1 MIDKT
6 LSYLDYTRLLDI
18 VFQFSSTPYS
28 RDPLRRLMPLD
39 DIEGIHGRHDRIEAV
54 MDIIKWDGRIPFSD
68 VPDITGLLKRISI
81 RDSVLE
87 QSEFLLIA
95 GFLKACDDVADFLKK
110 AFKKSEFIDEMLS
123 GIGKLPELY
132 KRINRSVNAEGYLE
146 DSASYE
152 LSRIRSELFMDR
164 ERIKKHLERI
174 MGRESVRPVIQ
185 DDYISLRNNRYVIPL
200 KPNFNEAISGIV
212 HDYSHS
218 LKTSFVEPVECVELN
233 NSINILVNEEQEEEK
248 NILRELTAF
257 ARGYIDAL
265 ERNVHCLGE
274 LDFFHAMALFCHEF
288 KCVKPDVT
296 TGGGLEI
303 KHAVNPFIAIS
314 KKDDAVPID
323 IFMNED
329 AKVMII
335 SGPNAGGKTA
345 ALKTIGLLSLMAKTG
360 LFVPAADRPVIPFFS
375 DIFALIGDEQDI
387 SMELSSFTAHMYA
400 IKDLYL
406 RSRGDELVLID
417 EIGGNTEPQE
427 ASALAMGVIDALVEK
442 GCRVVVTT
450 HLNLIKAYGYMK
462 PFALNVATSFDAK
475 DLKPL
480 YQLVYGTS
488 GYSNAINV
496 AKKIEVP
503 GEIIEK
509 SYAYFNEQEFML
521 NDLITSLE
529 EEKTRTQ
536 ETGRELAR
544 IREETRQ
551 RLSLIREKKEEYL
564 RKWEDKCRE
573 KLLELEIQIEEIKK
587 EVAKKERT
595 SITKS
600 RDKLRVLKEK
610 VGGPAKG
617 VKEDIRIGDCVLVK
631 TLGSKGYVVDIDREG
646 SVFEVAVGSA
656 RTKLKRMFLEK
667 TIEGTKQGPSKE
679 KTKIDVEQ
687 IDQPELNIIGM
698 RVDEALRNVDKFL
711 DRAVV
716 QGVPHVRILHGVGTG
731 RLMQA
736 VRDHLADAGY
746 VRTFHGDERNSGI
759 TIVEFV

>member
-544 IREETRQ
+544 IREEARQ

>member
-6 LSYLDYTRLLDI
+6 LLYLDYTRLLDI
-18 VFQFSSTPYS
+18 VFQFSSTPFS
-28 RDPLRRLMPLD
+28 RDSLQHLRPLD
-39 DIEGIHGRHDRIEAV
+39 DIEKVYERHDRIEAV
-54 MDIIKWDGRIPFSD
+54 MDVIKWDGPIPFSD
-68 VPDITGLLKRISI
+68 VPDIAEMLKRISI

-87 QSEFLLIA
+87 TSDFLLIT
-95 GFLKACDDVADFLKK
+95 GFLRACDDITAFLKK
-110 AFKKSEFIDEMLS
+110 AFKKGAFIEESLA
-123 GIGKLPELY
+123 GIARLPELY
-132 KRINRSVNAEGYLE
+132 KRISRSVNVEGYLE

-152 LSRIRSELFMDR
+152 LSRIRSELFMGR
-164 ERIKKHLERI
+164 ERIKKHLEKI
-174 MGRESVRPVIQ
+174 MGRETVRPIIQ

-233 NSINILVNEEQEEEK
+233 NAINILVNEEQEEEK
-248 NILRELTAF
+248 RVLRELTGF
-257 ARGYIDAL
+257 ARDYVDVL
-265 ERNVHCLGE
+265 EKNMQCLGE
-274 LDFFHAMALFCHEF
+274 LDFFHALALFCHEF
-288 KCVKPDVT
+288 KCVKPDVKK
-296 TGGGLEI
+296 GGVLEI
-303 KHAVNPFIAIS
+303 KGAVNPFIAIS
-314 KKDDAVPID
+314 KKNDAVPID
-323 IFMNED
+323 IIMKED
-329 AKVMII
+329 AKVMIV

-360 LFVPAADRPVIPFFS
+360 FFVPASGRPEIPFFS

-406 RSRGDELVLID
+406 RVKGDELILID

-427 ASALAMGVIDALVEK
+427 ASALAMGIMDAFVEK
-442 GCRVVVTT
+442 GCRVAVTT

-462 PFALNVATSFDAK
+462 PFAMNVATSFDAK
-475 DLKPL
+475 NLKPL
-480 YQLVYGTS
+480 YQLVYGTA

-496 AKKIEVP
+496 ARKIDVP
-503 GEIIEK
+503 QAIIEK

-529 EEKTRTQ
+529 EEKAKTQ
-536 ETGRELAR
+536 EERKELAK
-544 IREETRQ
+544 IRDEAHS

-564 RKWEDKCRE
+564 KKWEDKCQE

-600 RDKLRVLKEK
+600 RDKLRVLKERM
-610 VGGPAKG
+610 GGPARG

-631 TLGSKGYVVDIDREG
+631 TLGSKGFVVDIDKEG
-646 SVFEVAVGSA
+646 SVFEVAIGSA

-667 TIEGTKQGPSKE
+667 AIEGPKQGLSKE
-679 KTKIDVEQ
+679 KTQIDVDRIE
-687 IDQPELNIIGM
+687 QPELNIIGM
-698 RVDEALRNVDKFL
+698 RVEEALRSVDKFL

-716 QGVPHVRILHGVGTG
+716 QGIPHVRILHGVGTG

-736 VRDHLADAGY
+736 VRGRLADTGY
-746 VRTFHGDERNSGI
+746 VRAFHGDERNSGV
-759 TIVEFV
+759 TIVEFA

>member
-18 VFQFSSTPYS
+18 VFQFSSTPFS
-28 RDPLRRLMPLD
+28 RDPLQRLMPLD
-39 DIEGIHGRHDRIEAV
+39 DIEGVYERHDRIEAV

-87 QSEFLLIA
+87 QSEFLLITS
-95 GFLKACDDVADFLKK
+95 FIKACDDVADFLKK
-110 AFKKSEFIDEMLS
+110 AFKKGAFIDEMLA
-123 GIGKLPELY
+123 GIEKLPELY
-132 KRINRSVNAEGYLE
+132 KRITRSVNAEGYLE

-152 LSRIRSELFMDR
+152 LSRIRAELFMDR
-164 ERIKKHLERI
+164 EKIRKHLERI
-174 MGRESVRPVIQ
+174 MGRESVRPIIQ

-248 NILRELTAF
+248 NILRELTGF
-257 ARGYIDAL
+257 ARDYIDAL
-265 ERNVHCLGE
+265 ERNVQCLGE

-296 TGGGLEI
+296 PGGSLEI
-303 KHAVNPFIAIS
+303 KRAVNPFIAIS

-323 IFMNED
+323 IVMKED

-360 LFVPAADRPVIPFFS
+360 LFVPAAARPVIPFFS

-427 ASALAMGVIDALVEK
+427 ASALAMGVIDAFVEK

-462 PFALNVATSFDAK
+462 PFAMNVATSFDSK

-496 AKKIEVP
+496 AEKIEVP
-503 GEIIEK
+503 REIIEK
-509 SYAYFNEQEFML
+509 SHAYFNEQEFML
-521 NDLITSLE
+521 NDLIASLE

-536 ETGRELAR
+536 EAGRELAK
-544 IREETRQ
+544 IREEARQ

-564 RKWEDKCRE
+564 KKWEEKCHE
-573 KLLELEIQIEEIKK
+573 KLLELEVQIEEIKK

-610 VGGPAKG
+610 VGGPAGG

-631 TLGSKGYVVDIDREG
+631 TLGSKGYVVDIDKEG

-667 TIEGTKQGPSKE
+667 AIEVTKQGPSKE
-679 KTKIDVEQ
+679 KTKISVEQ

-736 VRDHLADAGY
+736 VRGHLADTVY
-746 VRTFHGDERNSGI
+746 VRAFHGDEHNSGI